1 MRKEYKEVFL
11 AFGRDEKKKNLRLKY
26 FEIHFVACFFLKW
39 IIMTRPYE
47 LHANQIG
54 FLTINLEK
62 LNFSL
67 MIMENS

>member
-11 AFGRDEKKKNLRLKY
+11 AFGRDEKKKESTSEVFWDTFCSL
-26 FEIHFVACFFLKW
+26 FFLKL

-54 FLTINLEK
+54 FLTIYLEK